1 MKIAVLVAFIFVVPI
16 HLIAHDTLQYT
27 VRQYTDENGLP
38 QNSVKSIAFD
48 RSGFLWMITENG
60 VVRFDGQNF
69 RSFNKN
75 VLPLT
80 SSRMSWLIS
89 DFNTGNL
96 YGVTEKDQVICM
108 QNGQAYMSDHGAP
121 PLGTMNFGTQAGY
134 YQLYNALGLP
144 NIYASLITIDK
155 YKINA
160 GGDSYYI
167 LSKDSINYYK
177 DGLISIGMAFRSE
190 DYSNYFMLGN
200 RLYQLRDLKVTL
212 IENGKAQATGE
223 VQGSIRWQAGVV
235 NRKVQPKIFWN
246 ASAGQAFLLVGDWL
260 YLLKPGARNGLTTE
274 LLLKG
279 FDFESNR
286 ILSVFYDTRNRRLF
300 MGSHTRG
307 LFVFTRKAF
316 HTLRSGENDADDV
329 YYAQLGLS
337 NGRVLTPQG
346 VMMGLHKRNEL
357 LPEFRKR
364 MEEDRSSILMD
375 HRKNIWVKH
384 RFMLYR
390 FDSTGRKLLKEYRF
404 PYHVSM
410 LYEDQHGTLFI
421 GMKAFSAWKLNLKD
435 ENAKPVEV
443 FPQIKDICYFQE
455 EGPDNLWIGTS
466 TGLYNVN
473 KRTGE
478 VDSIP
483 GLAGKYIRSLY
494 LRQNNELW
502 ITTHEDGYFLYNG
515 TKLIKLPLDK
525 GNYLASS
532 HCILEDG
539 RGFFWITTNKGL
551 FQASRQD
558 LLDYADGKLPN
569 PYYLYY
575 DKYTGFLTNEFNGGC
590 QPCAVKL
597 DNGYFSLPSLN
608 GLVVGNP
615 LDFVP
620 EVPDARLFIDRIE
633 VDGETMAHADTL
645 FFDKSFD
652 FIRIF
657 ITTPYFGNPY
667 NRQLDFALIK
677 DDNAATWLPLD
688 ADGSIKLSALASGTY
703 EIRFRKANG
712 FGGNNRMVKSLLVVV
727 PLAFYE
733 TAWFRALVIFCIIAG
748 FFLYMRIKFRYIRK
762 KNTQLEQKID
772 ERTQALKA
780 TLTELQ
786 QSEDILR
793 RQTRMQQR
801 LITAITHDIKTPL
814 KYLTSAARRLY
825 DKTEGERGDEGKRT
839 AHLIYESGY
848 RMYHLTDN
856 LLQYIKL
863 NSSGIDIVM
872 DNFCLNELVE
882 NRLQI
887 FNEIAAEQN
896 TKILSNILP
905 GTYIR
910 SNRHLL
916 GIVIHNLIDNAVK
929 ATFNGVITI
938 SARENDAELSI
949 LMEDNGFG
957 MNREMQHW
965 CNEENVYGAAE
976 KGFTSR
982 TGLGLIIVK
991 DLVTQMKGRIHVS
1004 DAEDGGTVV
1013 ELIFRKQQ

>member
-1 MKIAVLVAFIFVVPI
+1 MKIAVLVAFIFLYPI

-75 VLPLT
+75 QLPLT
-80 SSRMSWLIS
+80 SSRMSWLLP
-89 DFNTGNL
+89 DLNNGNL
-96 YGVTEKDQVICM
+96 YAVTEKDQVICM
-108 QNGQAYMSDHGAP
+108 QDGQAQMSDHGAP
-121 PLGTMNFGTQAGY
+121 PLGPMQPVTQQGH
-134 YQLYNALGLP
+134 YQIYNALGLP
-144 NIYASLITIDK
+144 NIYASLISIDR
-155 YKINA
+155 YKMNA
-160 GGDSYYI
+160 GRRNYYI
-167 LSKDSINYYK
+167 LSKDSITNYQ
-177 DGLISIGMAFRSE
+177 DGKEASGMAFKSG
-190 DYSNYFMLGN
+190 DYSDYFLVGN
-200 RLYQLRDLKVTL
+200 RLYLLRNLQVTL
-212 IENGKAQATGE
+212 IENGQAQPTGE
-223 VQGSIRWQAGVV
+223 IQGSIRWQAGVL
-235 NRKVQPKIFWN
+235 NRKVQPKIYWN
-246 ASAGQAFLLVGDWL
+246 ASAGQSFLVVGGWL

-274 LLLKG
+274 LLLKD

-286 ILSVFYDTRNRRLF
+286 ILSIFYDTRYRRLF

-307 LFVFTRKAF
+307 LFVLTRKPF
-316 HTLRSGENDADDV
+316 QTLRSDDNDADEV
-329 YYAQLGLS
+329 YYAQLGMK

-346 VMMGLHKRNEL
+346 YLMGLHKRNL
-357 LPEFRKR
+357 ILPEFSKR
-364 MEEDRSSILMD
+364 MEEDRSSMLMD

-384 RFMLYR
+384 RQMVYR
-390 FDSTGRKLLKEYRF
+390 FDSTGRILLNEYSM
-404 PYHVSM
+404 PHPVTM
-410 LYEDQHGTLFI
+410 LYEDQHGMLFM
-421 GMKAFSAWKLNLKD
+421 GTKNCASWALNLKD
-435 ENAKPVEV
+435 DNAIPVEV
-443 FPQIKDICYFQE
+443 FPQVKDVCYFQE
-455 EGPDNLWIGTS
+455 EGPDRLWIGTS
-466 TGLYNVN
+466 SNLYKVN
-473 KRTGE
+473 KRTGQ

-483 GLAGKYIRSLY
+483 GLTGKYVRSLY
-494 LRQNNELW
+494 LRQDNELW
-502 ITTHEDGYFLYNG
+502 ITTHEDGCFLYNG
-515 TKLIKLPLDK
+515 QKLVKLPLDK

-532 HCILEDG
+532 HCILEDS

-558 LLDYADGKLPN
+558 LLDFADGKLSN
-569 PYYLYY
+569 PYYYYY

-597 DNGYFSLPSLN
+597 DDGYFSLPSLN

-615 LDFVP
+615 LQLIP

-633 VDGETMAHADTL
+633 VDGETIGRTDSL
-645 FFDKSFD
+645 YLDKSFD
-652 FIRIF
+652 FVRIF

-667 NRQLDFALIK
+667 NRQLDFALVK
-677 DDNAATWLPLD
+677 EGNAANWLPVD

-703 EIRFRKANG
+703 EIRFRKTNG
-712 FGGNNRMVKSLLVVV
+712 FGGNNRMVKSLLLAV

-733 TAWFRALVIFCIIAG
+733 TGWFRALVIFSIIAG
-748 FFLYMRIKFRYIRK
+748 FFLYMRIKLRYIRK

-814 KYLTSAARRLY
+814 KYLTGAARRLY
-825 DKTEGERGDEGKRT
+825 DKTEGEKGDEGKRT

-863 NSSGIDIVM
+863 NSSGFDIIL
-872 DNFCLNELVE
+872 DNFCLNELVDT
-882 NRLQI
+882 RLQI

-896 TKILSNILP
+896 SQILSDILP

-929 ATFNGVITI
+929 ATFNGVITL
-938 SARENDAELSI
+938 SAKESGEELRI
-949 LMEDNGFG
+949 LVEDNGFG
-957 MNREMQHW
+957 MNKEVQQW
-965 CNEENVYGAAE
+965 CNEDSAYGAAE

-991 DLVTQMKGRIHVS
+991 DLVTQMQGRIHVS
-1004 DAEDGGTVV
+1004 DAAGGGTVV
-1013 ELIFRKQQ
+1013 ELIFRKQ